1 MANPKEV
8 LVVTSSSADGLKIK
22 RFIKP
27 VSAHIVAGTN
37 MFSDFLGGLSDVF
50 GGRSQTYQKQLSS
63 LYNEAIERIKYAAYE
78 LGADCVMGLHIDIDE
93 ISGKGKSM
101 FMITAI
107 GTAVVL
113 EKQGSNLPSI
123 TPSDER
129 YENVGVD
136 RLNILQRRR
145 SIIVQAENVKL
156 LLNDDVW
163 DFITSNQVHEVLP
176 FLLSEFE
183 VVIRNEPLNP
193 GSTDRFY
200 RLLSSYIDALP
211 DDRKLTLLY
220 NNVRDS
226 KADSVAAKLSQ
237 IINVLQLLD
246 YNKVKELLMS
256 DDFNV
261 QKRGLAIVTYDKPF
275 YNKQD
280 VIDLNAL
287 RIFVKNIFVEKGT
300 RSMKKQLLSSK
311 EKEIW
316 TCDCG
321 KTNDVG
327 AYCTGCHHDIY
338 GFKQNEIKPDFVD
351 LHLQQKVELINEC
364 IK

>member
-8 LVVTSSSADGLKIK
+8 LVVTSSNADGLKIR

-37 MFSDFLGGLSDVF
+37 MFSDFLGSLSDVF

-63 LYNEAIERIKYAAYE
+63 LYNEAIERIKHAAHE
-78 LGADCVMGLHIDIDE
+78 LGADCVIGLNIDIDE

-113 EKQGSNLPSI
+113 EKQGSNLMP
-123 TPSDER
+123 TTQSDER
-129 YENVGVD
+129 FENIGVD
-136 RLNILQRRR
+136 RLNTLQRRR
-145 SIIVQAENVKL
+145 TIIAQAEDGNL
-156 LLNDDVW
+156 SLNEDVW

-176 FLLSEFE
+176 SLLRKFE
-183 VVIRNEPLNP
+183 RTIVNEQLNQ
-193 GSTDRFY
+193 GSTEKFY
-200 RLLSSYIDALP
+200 RLLSSYLDAMP
-211 DDRKLTLLY
+211 EDRKIELLY
-220 NNVRDS
+220 DNVRDS
-226 KADSVAAKLSQ
+226 KVDSVITKLSQ
-237 IINVLQLLD
+237 LIKDLQLLD
-246 YNKVKELLMS
+246 YDKVKALIAN
-256 DDFNV
+256 DDFKV

-280 VIDLNAL
+280 VINLNAL
-287 RIFVKNIFVEKGT
+287 RTLVKNTFVEKGK

-316 TCDCG
+316 NCDCG
-321 KTNDVG
+321 KTNDIG
-327 AYCTGCHHDIY
+327 FHCTGCQQDIY
-338 GFKQNEIKPDFVD
+338 GFKEMEVKPDFVD
-351 LHLQQKVELINEC
+351 LHLQEKVELINEY